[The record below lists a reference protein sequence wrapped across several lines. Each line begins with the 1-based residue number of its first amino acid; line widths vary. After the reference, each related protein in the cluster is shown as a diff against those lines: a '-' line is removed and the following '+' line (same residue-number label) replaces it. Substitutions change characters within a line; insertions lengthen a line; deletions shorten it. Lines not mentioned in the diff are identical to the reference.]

1 MIIPNKFQNNPT
13 QKFYKKM
20 LKNYCNTVQL
30 MVYLYRSKI
39 YCYNGGNENGKRV
52 QF

>member
-1 MIIPNKFQNNPT
+1 MRIQNKLQNNPT

-39 YCYNGGNENGKRV
+39 HCYNGGIENGKKVR
-52 QF
+52 F

>member
-1 MIIPNKFQNNPT
+1 
-13 QKFYKKM
+13 M

-39 YCYNGGNENGKRV
+39 HCYNGGIKNERLQNNK
-52 QF
+52 